1 MQQQLVLI
9 LFSLTILFSKNG
21 KIKYGGEKVEK
32 DKYVTIE
39 LLDRGFDSN
48 AKLQYWNYSTGKW
61 IEIDSKVF
69 STSNSTYKWKPSEEI
84 LSKKNLRIRLIDKD
98 TKVIYMSP
106 SYILAAGS
114 SSGKQVFEAEGNN
127 PSLSNFKI
135 YPNPVKNN
143 QINIISENDN
153 VEILSLR
160 IIDLSG
166 LEVYEV
172 SDFKAHSIYQLNL
185 PNISKGV
192 YIISIKTSESIETEK
207 LIIE

>member
-1 MQQQLVLI
+1 MKIFILI
-9 LFSLTILFSKNG
+9 LFSVSILFSKND
-21 KIKYGGEKVEK
+21 KIRYGGEKVEK
-32 DKYVTIE
+32 DEFVTIE
-39 LLDRGFDSN
+39 VVEKEYDSE
-48 AKLQYWNYSTGKW
+48 AKFQYWDYASGEW

-114 SSGKQVFEAEGNN
+114 SSGKQVFEAEGNS

-153 VEILSLR
+153 VEIISLK